1 MVGISAET
9 FANNCIHT
17 VSRLKRG
24 KESVLLLRIK
34 DIGRE
39 LDFKNIFDLVDKEI
53 RGKIET
59 NYPTEQQIKK
69 YKRHGSELIKDEKFM
84 YVHEDIITPIIM
96 HCRVSTPKTF
106 KFRSK
111 IGFNQYDITLTK
123 EQSVLKS
130 VMDAFEGENM

>member
-1 MVGISAET
+1 MVDISAET

-17 VSRLKRG
+17 VSRLKRD

-69 YKRHGSELIKDEKFM
+69 YKRYGSQLIKDEKFM

-96 HCRVSTPKTF
+96 HYRVSTPKTF

-111 IGFNQYDITLTK
+111 LGFNQYDITLTK